1 MFNSLKQLIG
11 LFAIS
16 LGAMIGPLDT
26 SVNVAFPHIVDDLDQ
41 PMEMIRWVVICYVL
55 TYASLMLVFGKLGDL
70 YGRRRIFSIGLAVNV
85 GSLYLI
91 SISSSF
97 DSLLFCRFL
106 QGVGTGLTTSVAPAL
121 MIALY
126 PESKRSYAVGLFTVV
141 FAVGGLLGPIL
152 GGFLVEAFD
161 WRAVF
166 WFRIPISAVSLIL
179 IFALPKPNHEK
190 RGGTFDGLGAVT
202 LICSISLCLLTINQ
216 FHSLDTNGIW
226 PIIGLGAA
234 ASVLIFWFI
243 RHEKAAKEPIVNLDV
258 FQNIEFVIL
267 NIASCFLYL
276 TTFSVILI
284 IPFFLYRTEGLSAN
298 DAGLILSVG
307 FVGTSIAG
315 LLGGRIIGTI
325 NPRLVSFF
333 GVLITGLGL
342 TSISGV
348 QGPDDIPWM
357 IASLVLQGAGTGL
370 FQASYMYSIT
380 GMLPITQRGVSGSI
394 TMLTRTIGVVS
405 GVTVLT
411 LAFVWLNQNGGTAAL
426 DEDTQFQKSFQAI
439 FVLAGGGLLVFL
451 LATMA
456 WPRVWFGRSPN

>member
-11 LFAIS
+11 LLAIS

-70 YGRRRIFSIGLAVNV
+70 YGRRRVFSIGLAVNV

-141 FAVGGLLGPIL
+141 FAIGGLLGPIV
-152 GGFLVEAFD
+152 GGFLVEVFD

-179 IFALPKPNHEK
+179 IF
-190 RGGTFDGLGAVT
+190 DGLGALT
-202 LICSISLCLLTINQ
+202 LIFSISLCLLTINQ

-226 PIIGLGAA
+226 PIIGLGAT
-234 ASVLIFWFI
+234 ASALIFWFI
-243 RHEKAAKEPIVNLDV
+243 RHEKSTKEPIVNLDV

-307 FVGTSIAG
+307 FIGTSIAG
-315 LLGGRIIGTI
+315 LLGGRIIGTV

-348 QGPDDIPWM
+348 QGPNDIPWL
-357 IASLVLQGAGTGL
+357 IVALVLQGVGTGL

-380 GMLPITQRGVSGSI
+380 GMLPSTQRGGSGSI

-456 WPRVWFGRSPN
+456 WPRVWFGRSPS